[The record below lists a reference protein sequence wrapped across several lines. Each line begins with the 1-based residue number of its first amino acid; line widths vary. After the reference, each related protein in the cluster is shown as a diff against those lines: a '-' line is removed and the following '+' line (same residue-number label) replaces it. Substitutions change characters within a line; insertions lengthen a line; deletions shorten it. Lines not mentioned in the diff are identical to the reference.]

1 MDGVTTFKAGTSAD
15 APEIKVTAPAAGW
28 KLDAE
33 NTFTVASDNDVA
45 CVVLVK
51 KADGT
56 YQKLTATTGE
66 NGKHSFTAT
75 LAEGDSIIVMLNGDM
90 NGDGVVNASDATL
103 VSRACLSES
112 HKAYKALNDQA
123 TCAIGTP
130 NAAVAVMINR
140 ACLSAAHKAYKA
152 MSW

>member
-28 KLDAE
+28 KLGESNA
-33 NTFTVASDNDVA
+33 FTVASENDAA

-56 YQKLTATTGE
+56 YQKLTATTA
-66 NGKHSFTAT
+66 NGTHSFTAT
-75 LAEGDSIIVMLNGDM
+75 LAADDEIIVMLNGDM
-90 NGDGVVNASDATL
+90 NGDGLVNATDATL

-112 HKAYKALNDQA
+112 HRAYRALSDQA

-130 NAAVAVMINR
+130 NAAAALMINR